1 MNKIKFKVVK
11 TSNGMT
17 TGLLLK
23 DGKPYAHAHYQHDS
37 LDLLIAFPDLEG
49 FDYNKYE
56 ILSAVKEETGEQKVF
71 LAVTN
76 SDSIFQNTVR
86 MAGMTIQPRERIEL
100 DIDIHEFYARLDD
113 EAEDSEKEY
122 IEIVN
127 LNGIRLF
134 EVVQTNADDGGT
146 PRYNVSVNTD
156 AIVGLPAAIIEE
168 SRIEDLVEFAIDE
181 EAIFDFSD
189 NLRFEL

>member
-1 MNKIKFKVVK
+1 MNKIKFKVVQ

-23 DGKPYAHAHYQHDS
+23 DGKPYAHAHYHLDS
-37 LDLLIAFPDLEG
+37 LDLLIAFPVLEG
-49 FDYNKYE
+49 FDYNHFD
-56 ILSAVKEETGEQKVF
+56 IFNAVEEETGEQKVY
-71 LAVTN
+71 LKVTN
-76 SDSIFQNTVR
+76 NDPIFQNTLR
-86 MAGMTIQPRERIEL
+86 MAGMTIQPRERIVL
-100 DIDIHEFYARLDD
+100 DIDINEFYARLDD

-127 LNGIRLF
+127 LKGIRLF
-134 EVVQTNADDGGT
+134 EVVQTNVGEGGT
-146 PRYNVSVNTD
+146 PRYNVSVNAE
-156 AIVGLPAAIIEE
+156 AIIGLPTAIIEE
-168 SRIEDLVEFAIDE
+168 SRIEDLVEFAIDG